1 MIPTFFLVLSIMYVV
16 LFIGAF
22 MKHRTIDKD
31 YEIDNDYEMYFFLIS
46 IAYLITYAIEALK

>member
-1 MIPTFFLVLSIMYVV
+1 MITTYLLVLSIMYVV

-22 MKHRTIDKD
+22 MEHRIIDKD
-31 YEIDNDYEMYFFLIS
+31 YEMYLFLMS